1 MALSGYGGTIL
12 FVNLTTGEIKKE
24 PLNKELAEKYIGGW
38 GFCQKLMY
46 DYMPVGKEPLDPE
59 NPIVISPGALTGTV
73 TPGSS
78 KVVFISKDP
87 ASGTISSWF
96 GSLHFGAKLKW
107 AGYDAVIITGKAP
120 KPVYLRI
127 KDDEVELADASDLWG
142 KTDNIDTA
150 NVLKEKLGKSY
161 SVATIGPAGENLVK
175 ISIALIDGGT
185 TIGRALACATPTVI
199 TGRTWHC
206 TLSGRCG
213 VMLDILPGRTIPRLR
228 RRMRWLD
235 PMGLRNT

>member
-127 KDDEVELADASDLWG
+127 KDDEVELADASDLLVRA
-142 KTDNIDTA
+142 DEYELFS
-150 NVLKEKLGKSY
+150 LK
-161 SVATIGPAGENLVK
+161 VK
-175 ISIALIDGGT
+175 IAKQ
-185 TIGRALACATPTVI
+185 
-199 TGRTWHC
+199 
-206 TLSGRCG
+206 TLEES
-213 VMLDILPGRTIPRLR
+213 LLLKSRLR
-228 RRMRWLD
+228 RRDTLIQPSVAVFGAD
-235 PMGLRNT
+235 